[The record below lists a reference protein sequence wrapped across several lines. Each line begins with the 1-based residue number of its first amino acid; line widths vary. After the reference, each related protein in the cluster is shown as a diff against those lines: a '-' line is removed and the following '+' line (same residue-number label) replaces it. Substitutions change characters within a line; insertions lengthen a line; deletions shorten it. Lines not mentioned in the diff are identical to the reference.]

1 MPNVGK
7 PSKGCAHCRDKRVK
21 CDFKRPSCSPCI
33 RAGRE
38 CHGYRDPLSMMF
50 KNESHIVM
58 KKAQKRYEA
67 LSTKRKERKPLSV
80 AFPARGLASEESLSG
95 SSSSTSSG
103 SQRTFSTLTRLGS
116 LTRTMTP
123 PIENQALSFFAANN
137 ILEAAVVGRGNY
149 RWLFQMLSGPE
160 IDATLQS
167 SAHAASLATLATAN
181 KSQSLMKKAQEHYA
195 NALAL
200 TNRALGDSNKAC
212 EDSTL
217 VSVILLG
224 VYETFVF
231 EKYSMGAWMQH
242 LKGAEILFALRGE
255 KQFRSDLARQ
265 IFMQFYKTTI
275 TKGVE
280 LGTPIPDNIARLY
293 RFLTSLKDYTMHGV
307 EHQVEVL
314 EKAITLMQD
323 EEGDPASIVSDILK
337 LDGELDLI
345 KFMLQTL
352 WRYEIVR
359 LEKPVE
365 HVFGNVYHIYTNP
378 WIASMWN
385 ILRMCRIRLFKFVR
399 AQVSKGLRCSPPRFS
414 EKDAQ
419 THLDACKDVISSQM
433 LDVCASTPQLT
444 GQIAFPHQVK
454 QDLDLLSKGIEAV
467 NLRNNMFKLHAQG
480 TFLEPFK
487 STGLDHLIGPL
498 YEIGR
503 SDYGPKLTRWAVD
516 QLYFIART
524 IGTRQAIMLAEELEE
539 KLKDESNFMVWN
551 DPCPTSKMLIALA
564 HTVPQT

>member
-7 PSKGCAHCRDKRVK
+7 PSKGCAHCRERKVK
-21 CDFKRPSCSPCI
+21 CDLKRPSCSQCI

-38 CHGYRDPLSMMF
+38 CYGYRDPLSMIF
-50 KNESHIVM
+50 KNESNVVM
-58 KKAQKRYEA
+58 NKAQKRYEE
-67 LSTKRKERKPLSV
+67 LSKNREIRKPLSGTPPV
-80 AFPARGLASEESLSG
+80 QELAFEERSNG
-95 SSSSTSSG
+95 SSSSSPGSSESQQASSTSTRSG
-103 SQRTFSTLTRLGS
+103 LARSI
-116 LTRTMTP
+116 TP

-137 ILEAAVVGRGNY
+137 ILQPAVVGRGNY
-149 RWLFQMLSGPE
+149 QWLFQMLSGPT

-181 KSQSLMKKAQEHYA
+181 KSPFLMKKAQEHYA
-195 NALAL
+195 NALTL
-200 TNRALGDSNKAC
+200 TYRALGDSNKAC
-212 EDSTL
+212 KDSTL

-231 EKYSMGAWMQH
+231 EKHSMKAWMQH

-255 KQFRSDLARQ
+255 VQFKSDLARQ
-265 IFMQFYKTTI
+265 IFVQFYRTTI

-280 LGTPIPDNIARLY
+280 LGTPIPDKIARLY

-323 EEGDPASIVSDILK
+323 EEGDPASIVSDIMK
-337 LDGELDLI
+337 LDGELDLF

-352 WRYEIVR
+352 WRYEVVR
-359 LEKPVE
+359 LEGPAD
-365 HVFGNVYHIYTNP
+365 HVFGSFYHIYTNP
-378 WIASMWN
+378 WVTNMWN

-399 AQVSKGLRCSPPRFS
+399 AQVTKGLRYSPPRFS
-414 EKDAQ
+414 KEEAQ
-419 THLDACKDVISSQM
+419 VHLNACKDVISSQI
-433 LDVCASTPQLT
+433 LDMCASTPQLT

-467 NLRNNMFKLHAQG
+467 NLRNKMFKIHAQG

-503 SDYGPKLTRWAVD
+503 NDYGPRLTRWAVD

-524 IGTRQAIMLAEELEE
+524 IGTRQAITLAEELEE
-539 KLKDESNFMVWN
+539 KLKNESNFLVWN
-551 DPCPTSKMLIALA
+551 DPCPNSAQLIALA
-564 HTVPQT
+564 K